1 MKADCI
7 ILGGGAAGLAACA
20 ALAKSGLRVVLVEKS
35 DRVGRKIMAAGNG
48 RCNLSNAD
56 MNPAH
61 YGEAAPFVSA
71 VYKSTPPD
79 AVSAF
84 FSSLGLMTVSE
95 EGRIY
100 PRTMMASSVLDVLRA
115 GCAAE
120 NISILTGREAA
131 SLSPSRRGGW
141 SVQLSGGEG
150 LFAPAVLMAM
160 GGSAAPHLGTDGA
173 GTRMLSALG
182 HSVTPLYPALVQLR
196 CDHPALRSLKGVRVQ
211 AELTLTIDRKPAAS
225 ETGELLFAD
234 YGVSGVCVFQL
245 SGLAAKALGEKRRA
259 MLSVNLLPE
268 IPVRD
273 AAQWLRSRI
282 ALMERADA
290 QTLFTGVFPRILVQ
304 AILRQANLAPD
315 AQTSQLTVRAKDALL
330 SAITAFPLEITGTQ
344 GFKNAQVT
352 SGGVALGEV
361 DPASMASRLFGGLY
375 LAGEVLDVSG
385 PCGGYNLHFAFASG
399 LTAAKAIKAQL
410 LEYRKDPP

>member
-20 ALAKSGLRVVLVEKS
+20 ALAASGVRVLLVEKS

-56 MNPAH
+56 MNPAY
-61 YGEAAPFVSA
+61 YGESADFVSS
-71 VYKSTPPD
+71 VYSVTPPEE
-79 AVSAF
+79 VLGF
-84 FSSLGLMTVSE
+84 FSSLGLMTACE

-115 GCAAE
+115 GCDADHV
-120 NISILTGREAA
+120 SVMTGCEAV

-141 SVQLSGGEG
+141 SVQLSSGEG
-150 LFAPAVLMAM
+150 LFAPAVLLAM

-173 GTRMLSALG
+173 GTHLPETLG
-182 HSVTPLYPALVQLR
+182 HNITPLYPALVQLK
-196 CDHPALRSLKGVRVQ
+196 CNHPALKSLKGIRVQ
-211 AELTLTIDRKPAAS
+211 ASLKLTIDGETAAS

-245 SGLAAKALGEKRRA
+245 SGLAAKALHEKRKA
-259 MLSVNLLPE
+259 SLLVNLLPE
-268 IPVRD
+268 IDAKD
-273 AAQWLRSRI
+273 AAQWLVNRI
-282 ALMERADA
+282 ALMKNTDA
-290 QTLFTGVFPRILVQ
+290 HALFTGVFPRLLTQ
-304 AILRQANLAPD
+304 AILRQAGITPEAHAD
-315 AQTSQLTVRAKDALL
+315 RLTAKMRAALL

-352 SGGVALGEV
+352 MGGVSLDEI
-361 DPASMASRLFGGLY
+361 DPASMASRLFDGLY
-375 LAGEVLDVSG
+375 IVGEALDVSG

-399 LTAAKAIKAQL
+399 LTAAKAIQSKL
-410 LEYRKDPP
+410 L